1 MADTS
6 QNMHNGHNRN
16 LTPKGKFFDF
26 SLLIIVMFLI
36 AFGLVMLYSTSSY
49 SAMEDYG
56 DAAYFLKRQLLS
68 TAIGMVVFV
77 AAIFINY
84 HFWYKI
90 KWFIYVASIFCVLLV
105 LSPFGHTV
113 KGARR
118 WLRLGPLSLQPAEV
132 VKVGLIIVLAAFIS
146 YSGSH
151 MKKLKNNIVYCILAV
166 AAAGITGIVT
176 NNLSTAIILMGIA
189 YIMLMI
195 GNSKPAWLIIATVLG
210 AVAVV
215 AFLIWF
221 FNNVDS
227 ASHFRFKRLLAWR
240 DPEKYASDT
249 GFQTLQ
255 ALYALGSGGFFG
267 KGLGQSMQKLGFIPE
282 AQNDMVFSVICE
294 ELGLFGGICL
304 IILFILLI
312 WRFMVIANNAPDLF
326 GSMLVVGVMAHISL
340 QVILNIA
347 VVTNV
352 IPNTGV
358 TLPFISYGGTSVLF
372 LLAEMGI
379 VLNVSRQ
386 IQVPVTVS
394 QQAGRLRQRAHAR

>member
-1 MADTS
+1 MAEPRDAKRTKNS
-6 QNMHNGHNRN
+6 G
-16 LTPKGKFFDF
+16 LTPKGRFFDY
-26 SLLIIVMFLI
+26 SLLIIIMFLI

-49 SAMEDYG
+49 SAMQNYG
-56 DAAYFLKRQLLS
+56 DAAYFLKRQIIS
-68 TAIGMVVFV
+68 TIVGLVVFA
-77 AAIFINY
+77 AAIMINY

-90 KWFIYVASIFCVLLV
+90 KWLIYVVSLLSVVLV
-105 LSPFGHTV
+105 LTPLGHTV

-118 WLRLGPLSLQPAEV
+118 WLRFGPLSLQPAEI
-132 VKVGLIIVLAAFIS
+132 VKVGLIIVLAAFVS
-146 YSGSH
+146 YSGSK
-151 MKKLKNNIVYCILAV
+151 MRKLKNNLIYCLIAV
-166 AAAGITGIVT
+166 IAAGVTGIIT
-176 NNLSTAIILMGIA
+176 NNLSTAIIIMGIA
-189 YIMLMI
+189 YIMLLI
-195 GNSKPAWLIIATVLG
+195 GNSKPWWLVCATIVGII
-210 AVAVV
+210 AVAV
-215 AFLIWF
+215 FLIWF
-221 FNNVDS
+221 FGNVET

-240 DPEKYASDT
+240 EPEKYASGV

-304 IILFILLI
+304 IILFILMI

-340 QVILNIA
+340 QVVLNIA

-358 TLPFISYGGTSVLF
+358 TLPFISYGGSSVMF

-386 IQVPVTVS
+386 IQVPVAAS
-394 QQAGRLRQRAHAR
+394 ARAAVDIRRAENR